1 MIYMSISRIAVKG
14 LMSGDVEYSAA
25 MDGMLRAAIADSAR
39 ASFCEPPV
47 PSTVAPIQ
55 AAAMPSSR
63 KHGILGAN
71 AARFIWLGFEE
82 TLMRTK
88 YPLLIIVAAIVLS
101 PGVAPLPSRQ

>member
-1 MIYMSISRIAVKG
+1 MIYMSISIAAKG
-14 LMSGDVEYSAA
+14 LMSGDVDYSAA

-39 ASFCEPPV
+39 ASFCESPV

-71 AARFIWLGFEE
+71 AARLYG
-82 TLMRTK
+82 LDLRRR
-88 YPLLIIVAAIVLS
+88 S
-101 PGVAPLPSRQ
+101 